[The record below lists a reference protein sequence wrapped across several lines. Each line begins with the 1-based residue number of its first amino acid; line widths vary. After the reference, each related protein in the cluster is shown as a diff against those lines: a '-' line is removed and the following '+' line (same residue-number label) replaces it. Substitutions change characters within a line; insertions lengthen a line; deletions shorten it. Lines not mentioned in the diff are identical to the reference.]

1 MKIVKEFILRE
12 IAGECVLVPTGATTQ
27 EFNGL
32 ITLSDTARFIWEHI
46 EQADSLEDMVQ
57 KILEEYEID
66 EETARKDAIAF
77 IGQLVGAA
85 VHGRVGVQEK
95 LPLRVEHLDGA
106 LRGGPGVQ
114 VHQGLSVTDG
124 PVQDREVRADR
135 GEIESRGHGLPAV

>member
-57 KILEEYEID
+57 KIL
-66 EETARKDAIAF
+66 
-77 IGQLVGAA
+77 
-85 VHGRVGVQEK
+85 
-95 LPLRVEHLDGA
+95 
-106 LRGGPGVQ
+106 
-114 VHQGLSVTDG
+114 
-124 PVQDREVRADR
+124 
-135 GEIESRGHGLPAV
+135 